1 MMNIIILE
9 DDPLI
14 ANELHHLV
22 EDCGSRV
29 FGGTNNA
36 EKAIMMAVDLQQDLI
51 IADVE
56 LGAGGDGVDAAI
68 NIREK
73 AHIKS
78 IFLTGSNDYATRDR
92 AQAAWPLSF
101 IKKPFSQQDFKA
113 TLAGAGRLLKDNLA
127 KRYMT

>member
-1 MMNIIILE
+1 MNIIILE

-14 ANELHHLV
+14 ATELHQLV
-22 EDCGSRV
+22 EDCGSHV
-29 FGGTNNA
+29 SGVTNNA
-36 EKAIMMAVDLQQDLI
+36 ETAITMAVDLRPDLI
-51 IADVE
+51 IADID
-56 LGAGGDGVDAAI
+56 LGPGGDGVEAAI

-78 IFLTGSNDYATRDR
+78 IFLTGSSDYATRDR

-101 IKKPFSQQDFKA
+101 IKKPFSKETFKA
-113 TLAGAGRLLKDNLA
+113 CLAGAGRLLNDDLA